1 MVVSDYVLNVGGVG
15 ETGCLS
21 ANLLAKEA
29 DLVIGIGTRYTDFT
43 TSSKWIFQNP
53 DVAYLNINVARFD
66 AYKLDG
72 VQVTADAKKTLEKL
86 TALLAPTG

>member
-1 MVVSDYVLNVGGVG
+1 MRSFSEHGFNVGGVG
-15 ETGCLS
+15 ETGCLA

-53 DVAYLNINVARFD
+53 EVKFLNINIARF
-66 AYKLDG
+66 
-72 VQVTADAKKTLEKL
+72 
-86 TALLAPTG
+86 